1 MKLFKFYS
9 IIFRKSDFKIVC
21 WPFNKFF
28 NHGDENILELRSS
41 IEIADI
47 VFDAYSDV
55 FKEKN
60 GFRPRNPITVKECV
74 ENLKDYIE
82 G

>member
-1 MKLFKFYS
+1 MSYRNITTEINDL
-9 IIFRKSDFKIVC
+9 V
-21 WPFNKFF
+21 N
-28 NHGDENILELRSS
+28 NHGDENILELRFS